1 MDVADVA
8 QRLARAAKPP
18 DVAELPAAAVS
29 EAGHRETVCPAVT
42 PTARGP
48 AAARHASLER
58 PWDLADVAQGLA
70 RAGKPPGVAEL
81 PAVAVSEAALRPAET
96 ACPAVTPTARGPAAA
111 RHASLE
117 RPWDLA
123 DVAQGLARAGKPPGG
138 TQTSGY
144 VRTCIR

>member
-8 QRLARAAKPP
+8 QGLARAAKPP

-48 AAARHASLER
+48 AAARHASHER
-58 PWDLADVAQGLA
+58 PWDLADVAQGLT
-70 RAGKPPGVAEL
+70 RAGKPPGVPEL
-81 PAVAVSEAALRPAET
+81 PTAAVSEAGHRDTVTGCPAE
-96 ACPAVTPTARGPAAA
+96 TPTARGPAAA

-123 DVAQGLARAGKPPGG
+123 AHAAV
-138 TQTSGY
+138 
-144 VRTCIR
+144 

>member
-8 QRLARAAKPP
+8 QGLTRAGKPP
-18 DVAELPAAAVS
+18 GVPKLPTAAVS
-29 EAGHRETVCPAVT
+29 EAGHRDTVTCCPA
-42 PTARGP
+42 
-48 AAARHASLER
+48 E
-58 PWDLADVAQGLA
+58 
-70 RAGKPPGVAEL
+70 
-81 PAVAVSEAALRPAET
+81 
-96 ACPAVTPTARGPAAA
+96 TPTARGPAAA